1 MSDSLLKSLSIIE
14 SMLVDLSDEHHAA
27 LMDNPELQTAVHVAH
42 KALFNARI
50 KAARDSGLEKPLPS
64 IRLTNQEAWFLR
76 NLSTRKEGIPA
87 TLMRAQ
93 HDRLISEK
101 LVLVVQGRCL
111 ITNEGL
117 SLLSA
122 LNKKSPTK
130 EIVRIP
136 AV

>member
-1 MSDSLLKSLSIIE
+1 MSDSILKSLAIIE
-14 SMLVDLSDEHHAA
+14 SMLIDLRDEHEDS
-27 LMDNPELQTAVHVAH
+27 LLDNPELQTAVHVAH

-50 KAARDSGLEKPLPS
+50 KAARDAHVEKPLPP

-87 TLMRAQ
+87 ALMRAQ

-111 ITNEGL
+111 ITNEGM
-117 SLLSA
+117 A
-122 LNKKSPTK
+122 LVSTLNQKSPTK

-136 AV
+136 AI